1 MLFVVSRKFCISI
14 VFSFPWGHFNS
25 QEKLKTMLMQNCG
38 VTNKQHYGMFW
49 YFLEWSITT
58 HFDSESKMTT
68 AQVVETSE
76 TVNNNSPLQDYGYP
90 DDHTEHT
97 LKALFIMFFLT
108 TCRVLQQI
116 NYLGLKENIRVRRAG
131 FAFRRQFQQIIY
143 RSVVLCQILP
153 PYSVRK
159 LLTPPWR
166 QNGSTENILLS
177 LRLKLRIYI
186 LGISY

>member
-1 MLFVVSRKFCISI
+1 MLLSQNNEKAAMLVIPTNPVGIKFFSYVKTFLLFQEICIAAGHVSEREI
-14 VFSFPWGHFNS
+14 
-25 QEKLKTMLMQNCG
+25 QLT
-38 VTNKQHYGMFW
+38 
-49 YFLEWSITT
+49 ITT

-76 TVNNNSPLQDYGYP
+76 TVNNNIPVQDYGYP
-90 DDHTEHT
+90 DDHTEHN

-108 TCRVLQQI
+108 TCRVLHQI

-143 RSVVLCQILP
+143 RLVVRCQILP
-153 PYSVRK
+153 PYSMRK

-186 LGISY
+186 LGISC

>member
-1 MLFVVSRKFCISI
+1 MLEIQTNPVGIKFFSYVKTFLLFQEICIATGHVS
-14 VFSFPWGHFNS
+14 
-25 QEKLKTMLMQNCG
+25 
-38 VTNKQHYGMFW
+38 
-49 YFLEWSITT
+49 EWRDTT
-58 HFDSESKMTT
+58 HFDRLWRWLPHRLSK
-68 AQVVETSE
+68 QSE
-76 TVNNNSPLQDYGYP
+76 TVNNNSPVQDYGYP

-177 LRLKLRIYI
+177 LRLKLRIYM